1 MNKKRKRSIRDLI
14 QRLKQLVKYM
24 HIYNTDEVVGI
35 IEDILDNII
44 EILDNEETYFYNIP
58 ENLQSG
64 ERYEISEM
72 ACDNLNDAI
81 SELEDIDDEYS
92 KEEIESC
99 ILNAIKYLEDCI

>member
-1 MNKKRKRSIRDLI
+1 MNKNRKKSIRYLI
-14 QRLKQLVKYM
+14 QRLKQLVKYIN
-24 HIYNTDEVVGI
+24 IYDIDEVVDI
-35 IEDILDNII
+35 IEEILENII

-72 ACDNLNDAI
+72 ACDNLGDAI

-92 KEEIESC
+92 KKEIENC
-99 ILNAIKYLEDCI
+99 ILNAVKYLENCI

>member
-1 MNKKRKRSIRDLI
+1 MNKKRKKSIRDFI

-24 HIYNTDEVVGI
+24 HIYDIDEVVSI
-35 IEDILDNII
+35 IEDILENVI
-44 EILDNEETYFYNIP
+44 EILDDEETYFYNIP
-58 ENLQSG
+58 ENLQNG

-72 ACDNLNDAI
+72 ACDNLGYTI

-99 ILNAIKYLEDCI
+99 ILNAIKYLENCI